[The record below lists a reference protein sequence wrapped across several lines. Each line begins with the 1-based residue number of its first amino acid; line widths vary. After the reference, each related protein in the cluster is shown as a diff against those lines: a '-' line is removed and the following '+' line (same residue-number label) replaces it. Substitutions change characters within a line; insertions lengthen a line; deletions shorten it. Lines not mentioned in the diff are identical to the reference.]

1 MVSYDF
7 TIHIKLPRRVDYAL
21 VLPVLL
27 YRKLRYGCIFRR
39 IPLTQGQ
46 YAIVDADDY
55 YELIKYKWQACRSGN
70 TYYARRMIYRN
81 GKRIVIHMHRI
92 VLSAPGGMLVDH
104 INGNGL
110 DNRKVNLRLATPE
123 QNSRNRCAMRGRSS
137 KYKGVRY
144 DRSRKIYRVWIRLN
158 GKEVCLGRFKDE
170 VEAAKAY
177 DRAARKYH
185 GEFARLN
192 FPEK

>member
-7 TIHIKLPRRVDYAL
+7 TIHINLPRRVDYTLA
-21 VLPVLL
+21 LPVLL
-27 YRKLRYGCIFRR
+27 YRKLRDGYIFRR

-55 YELIKYKWQACRSGN
+55 YRLIKYKWQVVRIRD
-70 TYYARRMIYRN
+70 TYYVRRLVSRN
-81 GKRIVIHMHRI
+81 GKRTTLFMHKVILH
-92 VLSAPGGMLVDH
+92 APKGMVVDH
-104 INGNGL
+104 INGNPL
-110 DNRKVNLRLATPE
+110 DNRKANLRLATPA
-123 QNSRNRCAMRGRSS
+123 QNSRNRRVTKRGTSI
-137 KYKGVRY
+137 YKGVWYNRTKRLY
-144 DRSRKIYRVWIRLN
+144 CARITVSRKMIYI
-158 GKEVCLGRFKDE
+158 GQFKDE
-170 VEAAKAY
+170 VEAARAY